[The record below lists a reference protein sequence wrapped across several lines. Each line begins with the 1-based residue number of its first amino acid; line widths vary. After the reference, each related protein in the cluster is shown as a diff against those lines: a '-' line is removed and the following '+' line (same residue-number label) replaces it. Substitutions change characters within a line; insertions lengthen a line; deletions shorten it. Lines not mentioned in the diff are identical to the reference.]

1 MAESAGYSTD
11 KMRKRIAWLLTPKD
25 GSDTFLTLPAETL
38 LGDAND
44 PVTKAVQ
51 ADLKDKIVIVGG
63 LFPDIDQHLTPIT
76 SQHGER
82 MPGALIHAQITAELM
97 DGRSIVQ
104 VESDSWILRLELAAL
119 AGLGFLVGWR
129 YRLRRQGL
137 VLGSIA
143 TAVIIAL
150 DTLVFWQFRI
160 ILPIVLALLAWFLG
174 EFSGHNV
181 GRWLGHSGYD
191 RKAWFFR

>member
-1 MAESAGYSTD
+1 MEVELAA
-11 KMRKRIAWLLTPKD
+11 K
-25 GSDTFLTLPAETL
+25 
-38 LGDAND
+38 
-44 PVTKAVQ
+44 
-51 ADLKDKIVIVGG
+51 
-63 LFPDIDQHLTPIT
+63 
-76 SQHGER
+76 
-82 MPGALIHAQITAELM
+82 LI

-104 VESDSWILRLELAAL
+104 VEGDSWVLRAELALL
-119 AGLGFLVGWR
+119 AALGFLVGWR

-137 VLGSIA
+137 LLGSIA
-143 TAVIIAL
+143 TAAIIAL

-174 EFSGHNV
+174 EFSGVNI